1 MLADAVRTPPCVRFG
16 PSRIAGDD
24 MARLACSFLIMG
36 FFLTE
41 TDMRKDSILV
51 MAMALVLAAC
61 GGADQSATGAQP
73 QVSQVDDFSRRFT
86 SVVLPQGVDL
96 SFQFVLVS
104 ERLYTKNNGETRRGL
119 VLEFP
124 HGSAESI
131 AQTLVADFAK
141 AGYKPRRAPATESDG
156 RVKITLT
163 KKRAVPFYVEV
174 RPTGE
179 RKTSVEGAAG
189 TIWISWLVR
198 GDAGNEEAE

>member
-1 MLADAVRTPPCVRFG
+1 
-16 PSRIAGDD
+16 

-73 QVSQVDDFSRRFT
+73 QVSKVDDFSRRFT
-86 SVVLPQGVDL
+86 SVVLPQGVGL
-96 SFQFVLVS
+96 SFQFVVVS

-124 HGSAESI
+124 HGCAESI
-131 AQTLVADFAK
+131 VQTLGGDLAK
-141 AGYKPRRAPATESDG
+141 AGDKRWRPPAAAVDG
-156 RVKITLT
+156 RV
-163 KKRAVPFYVEV
+163 
-174 RPTGE
+174 
-179 RKTSVEGAAG
+179 
-189 TIWISWLVR
+189 
-198 GDAGNEEAE
+198 

>member
-1 MLADAVRTPPCVRFG
+1 MLLL
-16 PSRIAGDD
+16 SI
-24 MARLACSFLIMG
+24 G
-36 FFLTE
+36 FFFME
-41 TDMRKDSILV
+41 TDMRKATILV
-51 MAMALVLAAC
+51 VAMALALAGC
-61 GGADQSATGAQP
+61 GDADRSAVSRTQAQP
-73 QVSQVDDFSRRFT
+73 STADDFSRRFT

-119 VLEFP
+119 VLQFS
-124 HGSAESI
+124 HGSPESI

-141 AGYKPRRAPATESDG
+141 AGYKPRRPLATEADG
-156 RVKITLT
+156 RVKVTLA

-174 RPTGE
+174 RPAGE

-198 GDAGNEEAE
+198 DDTGTEEAD

>member
-1 MLADAVRTPPCVRFG
+1 MNMIKI
-16 PSRIAGDD
+16 S
-24 MARLACSFLIMG
+24 LILLG
-36 FFLTE
+36 LLT
-41 TDMRKDSILV
+41 L
-51 MAMALVLAAC
+51 LAAC
-61 GGADQSATGAQP
+61 GGADQSATGVQP

-156 RVKITLT
+156 RVKITVIATGFTSQYGKGSPDTEELRKLMKGGGDTLDVPSFLRRSQKHTSGQLT
-163 KKRAVPFYVEV
+163 QALRGHSEV
-174 RPTGE
+174 TPQPSRL
-179 RKTSVEGAAG
+179 
-189 TIWISWLVR
+189 SWQ
-198 GDAGNEEAE
+198 